1 MLSTLSVSNF
11 AIIDNITI
19 DFDNHLSVLTGE
31 TGAGKSLIIDAIG
44 LLLGDRA
51 SSSLV
56 RRGSTKAIIEGVFT
70 GYNPQIDQLLDE
82 FGIEILDDML
92 IIKRE
97 INDNGKSI
105 SRINGSIV
113 TLSQLEAISGMLA
126 DIHTQLDTKKL
137 FDLRNYVD
145 FLDDDES
152 LELLKNY
159 QGLRKGYLE
168 AIDKY
173 QSLVDELKT
182 NQDNLD
188 FYQYRLQEL
197 KGLHL
202 QSDEVKNL
210 EQELYVLNNY
220 ETIYQQLALIKSL
233 FSDQGITNSLYQMKN
248 ALEKLNQYDEG
259 YKELV
264 DVVNNSYYDLD
275 DVESQI
281 NNRYHNL
288 EFDSDRLNEINERL
302 NTLKDIQ
309 RKYKM
314 DIDQLI
320 AYQEELANKI
330 NAFEQSDIYLED
342 AKKAVDQAYQEVLS
356 MAKRLSNRR
365 KENALYLQKSIMATL
380 KDLCLDKVTLDIHFG
395 EVAEPL
401 KPTDFM
407 QNGIDDVQF
416 MISFNV
422 GEPLRPLSK
431 VASGGE
437 MSRVMLALKA
447 HLFQNAKLST
457 VIFDEI
463 DTGISGEVAASV
475 ARKLKLMSEK
485 MQVLAITHLPIV
497 AAAADQHLFVQKE
510 VVGDRTVT
518 KISKL
523 NKEERITELSKMISS
538 NKEDLTSQMVAENMI
553 NQYRK

>member
-1 MLSTLSVSNF
+1 MLTTLSVSNF

-56 RRGSTKAIIEGVFT
+56 RLGTSKAVIEGVFT
-70 GYNPQIDQLLDE
+70 GYNPVIDQLLDE
-82 FGIEILDDML
+82 YGIEILDDML

-105 SRINGSIV
+105 SQINGSIV
-113 TLSQLEAISGMLA
+113 PLSQLEKISGMLA

-137 FDLRNYVD
+137 FDIRNYVD

-152 LELLKNY
+152 LILLKNY
-159 QGLRKGYLE
+159 QESRATYLNVKQE
-168 AIDKY
+168 Y
-173 QSLVDELKT
+173 QKLLDEVKT
-182 NQDNLD
+182 SQDNLD
-188 FYQYRLQEL
+188 FYQYRYHEL

-202 QSDEVKNL
+202 QIEEVKNL

-220 ETIYQQLALIKSL
+220 ETIYQQFLSIKNL
-233 FSDQGITNSLYQMKN
+233 FSEQNINNSLYQIKN
-248 ALEKLNQYDEG
+248 TLEKLSQYDEK
-259 YKELV
+259 YQALAN
-264 DVVNNSYYDLD
+264 VVNNAYYDLD
-275 DVESQI
+275 DVENEISNQF
-281 NNRYHNL
+281 HNL
-288 EFDSDRLNEINERL
+288 EFDSERLNEINERL
-302 NTLKDIQ
+302 NTLKDVE
-309 RKYKM
+309 RRYKM
-314 DIDQLI
+314 NIEQLI
-320 AYQEELANKI
+320 NYQEELAQKI

-342 AKKAVDQAYQEVLS
+342 AKKAVDKAYQETLS

-365 KENALYLQKSIMATL
+365 KDNALFLRDSIMATL
-380 KDLCLDKVTLDIHFG
+380 KDLCLDKVTLEIVFNDDQIN
-395 EVAEPL
+395 
-401 KPTDFM
+401 FM
-407 QNGIDDVQF
+407 SNGIDDVQF

-422 GEPLRPLSK
+422 GEPLKPLSK

-475 ARKLKLMSEK
+475 ARKLKMMSEK

-518 KISKL
+518 KIKKL
-523 NKEERITELSKMISS
+523 DREERITELSKMISS
-538 NKEDLTSQMVAENMI
+538 NKEDLTSQIVAENMI
-553 NQYRK
+553 KKFAI